1 MFHFQYEL
9 NLPVQVKSGT
19 IGKIWLQIPWISL
32 WKQPIVV
39 NIEDILIVFEPIISN
54 EPFDEEKYKRLI
66 RAAKKKV
73 LEDLKKNG
81 QLLGGTS
88 ELTEHL
94 ISNLLN
100 YVQLNINNIH
110 IRYEDEFSYEKPI
123 GAGLCIGSISADT
136 TNR

>member
-1 MFHFQYEL
+1 MHFQYEL
-9 NLPVQVKSGT
+9 NLPIEVKSGT

-39 NIEDILIVFEPIISN
+39 NIEDILIVFGPIVNN
-54 EPFDEEKYKRLI
+54 ESFDEENNKRLL
-66 RAAKKKV
+66 RAAKKKI
-73 LEDLKKNG
+73 LEDLRKNG
-81 QLLGGTS
+81 QLFGGVS

-100 YVQLNINNIH
+100 YVQLNINNVH
-110 IRYEDEFSYEKPI
+110 IRYEDEISYEKPI
-123 GAGLCIGSISADT
+123 SAGLCIGSITADT